1 MIKAAQVLLPSL
13 AFAHS
18 ITIDSCL
25 LPLLR
30 PQDYSSSKGF
40 RPISTTINTTKMST
54 STESYQFGPYKIDP
68 KEVFYSTH
76 LSYAMVNLRPL
87 LPVKR
92 FVDLTADETSDL
104 WFMAKKVGSQL
115 EKFHS
120 ATSLTFAIQDG
131 PQAGQTVPHVHIHII
146 PRTGGDFE
154 KNDEIYDAIDEKEK
168 ELKQKLDLDKERS
181 DRSMEEM
188 AQEADDYRLLFL

>member
-1 MIKAAQVLLPSL
+1 MSRRLKALTICICIQHLYEDIVRQRNIAE
-13 AFAHS
+13 S
-18 ITIDSCL
+18 ISCAGHFMNGSM
-25 LPLLR
+25 PLECWSNFMMMR
-30 PQDYSSSKGF
+30 
-40 RPISTTINTTKMST
+40 
-54 STESYQFGPYKIDP
+54 E
-68 KEVFYSTH
+68 
-76 LSYAMVNLRPL
+76 
-87 LPVKR
+87 VKR

>member
-1 MIKAAQVLLPSL
+1 MCELTEV
-13 AFAHS
+13 H
-18 ITIDSCL
+18 
-25 LPLLR
+25 
-30 PQDYSSSKGF
+30 
-40 RPISTTINTTKMST
+40 PISNSMSRRLKALAICI
-54 STESYQFGPYKIDP
+54 YIQHLYKYIVRQLYTDDSISCTGH
-68 KEVFYSTH
+68 F
-76 LSYAMVNLRPL
+76 VNGSVPL
-87 LPVKR
+87 DCWREVKR

-104 WFMAKKVGSQL
+104 WFTAKKVGSQL
-115 EKFHS
+115 ERFHS

-146 PRTGGDFE
+146 PRKGGDFE

-188 AQEADDYRLLFL
+188 AQEADEYRLLFL